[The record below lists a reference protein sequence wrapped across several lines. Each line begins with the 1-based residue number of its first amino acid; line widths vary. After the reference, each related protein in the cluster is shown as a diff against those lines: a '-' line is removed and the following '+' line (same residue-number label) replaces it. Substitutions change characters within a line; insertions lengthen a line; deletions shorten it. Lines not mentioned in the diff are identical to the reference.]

1 MDVRGFLGSAN
12 VRKYFIFYGQRGKRS
27 LRMKFVLAM
36 MIAGGV
42 GALLRYGCIRAFAF
56 CGGAFPWGTC
66 VVNLLGAFIAGFAF
80 MLCRM
85 KWPDETFWVPV
96 FFVGLLG
103 AFTTFSTF
111 ALESV
116 RLGMEGQLMK
126 ALGNVLLQNMGG
138 LLAVYAGIFTAK
150 GLFHP

>member
-1 MDVRGFLGSAN
+1 
-12 VRKYFIFYGQRGKRS
+12 
-27 LRMKFVLAM
+27 
-36 MIAGGV
+36 
-42 GALLRYGCIRAFAF
+42 
-56 CGGAFPWGTC
+56 
-66 VVNLLGAFIAGFAF
+66 LGAFIAGFAF

-116 RLGMEGQLMK
+116 RLGMEGQLIK
-126 ALGNVLLQNMGG
+126 ALGNVLLQNVGG
-138 LLAVYAGIFTAK
+138 LLAVCVGIFTAK

>member
-1 MDVRGFLGSAN
+1 
-12 VRKYFIFYGQRGKRS
+12 
-27 LRMKFVLAM
+27 MKLIIAM
-36 MIAGGV
+36 MMAGGV
-42 GALLRYGCIRAFAF
+42 GALLRYGCVRAFTF
-56 CGGAFPWGTC
+56 CSGAFPWGTC

-80 MLCRM
+80 VLCRT

-116 RLGMEGQLMK
+116 RLGMEDQLIK
-126 ALGNVLLQNMGG
+126 AIANIILQNVGG
-138 LLAVYAGIFTAK
+138 LLAVCVGIFCAR
-150 GLFHP
+150 GIFHL